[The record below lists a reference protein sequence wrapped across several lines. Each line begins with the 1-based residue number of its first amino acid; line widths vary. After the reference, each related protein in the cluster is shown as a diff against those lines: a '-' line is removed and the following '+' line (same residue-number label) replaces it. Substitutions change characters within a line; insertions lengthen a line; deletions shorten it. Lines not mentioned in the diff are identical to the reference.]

1 MIWAVVLLEINFPWS
16 HTNEMNGMDVYRD
29 MTLFSFIDM
38 CTLGKISSPL
48 KAHMVT
54 KYKSR
59 VQILMKV
66 SEQ

>member
-1 MIWAVVLLEINFPWS
+1 
-16 HTNEMNGMDVYRD
+16 MNGMDVYRD

-66 SEQ
+66 SEQWRNLTLSNEYRLSLCDY